1 MNTITTLHQ
10 ELGVGV
16 IVIRDQKILLGKR
29 IGALEPGTWGFPGG
43 RLEWGE
49 SVFECARREVL
60 EETGLTNLTN
70 FRYGPY
76 TREIFAK
83 ENKQF
88 ITLFVIV
95 NCPKGEPRIVEPNRC
110 TEWQWFAWN
119 SLPQPLFSPTA
130 HLLEQGFILP

>member
-1 MNTITTLHQ
+1 MNTTTSPHQ

-16 IVIRDQKILLGKR
+16 ITIRNSKVLLGKR
-29 IGALEPGTWGFPGG
+29 IGGLEPGTWGFPGG

-60 EETGLTNLTN
+60 EETGLTDLTN

-95 NCPKGEPRIVEPNRC
+95 NWLDGEPRIIEPNRC
-110 TEWQWFAWN
+110 TKWEWFEWGK
-119 SLPQPLFSPTA
+119 LPEPLFSPVA